1 MKIYEYS
8 NLSYRY
14 MTASV
19 QVFFK
24 LAHLTRLKR
33 YEIYALS
40 DFLSSTGGLFGLFLG
55 CSVLSLIEIV
65 YHFITFVIRKIK
77 KANEVTLVIETSRF

>member
-1 MKIYEYS
+1 ML
-8 NLSYRY
+8 NLNPFSRY

-19 QVFFK
+19 KVYFK

-33 YEIYALS
+33 YEIYAMS
-40 DFLSSTGGLFGLFLG
+40 DFLSSTGGIFGLFLG

-65 YHFITFVIRKIK
+65 YHLIIYIARKVKKTNEIT
-77 KANEVTLVIETSRF
+77 TVIETSRF

>member
-1 MKIYEYS
+1 
-8 NLSYRY
+8 

-19 QVFFK
+19 KVYFK

-33 YEIYALS
+33 FEIYAIS
-40 DFLSSTGGLFGLFLG
+40 DVLSSTGGIFGLFLG

-65 YHFITFVIRKIK
+65 YHLIIYIIRKIK
-77 KANEVTLVIETSRF
+77 KTNEITTVTETSRF